1 MSDEF
6 RVLSVAREV
15 VDELNA
21 LMDNAKRRYVNDRQ
35 LRESAGSITA
45 NIREAYGRDRGK
57 DRNQFFRFARGSAEE
72 TDERLRTNVAAKRI
86 EEKPYWR
93 LHNRLTLIRKMLN
106 KLLGE

>member
-1 MSDEF
+1 MSEDF
-6 RVLSVAREV
+6 RVLEAARTV

-21 LMDNAKRRYVNDRQ
+21 LMDNAPKRFVNEGQ

-57 DRNQFFRFARGSAEE
+57 DRNQFLRFARGSAEE
-72 TDERLRTNVAAKRI
+72 TDERLRTNMAARRI
-86 EEKPYWR
+86 ETKPYWR
-93 LHNRLTLIRKMLN
+93 LHNRLNVIRKMLN